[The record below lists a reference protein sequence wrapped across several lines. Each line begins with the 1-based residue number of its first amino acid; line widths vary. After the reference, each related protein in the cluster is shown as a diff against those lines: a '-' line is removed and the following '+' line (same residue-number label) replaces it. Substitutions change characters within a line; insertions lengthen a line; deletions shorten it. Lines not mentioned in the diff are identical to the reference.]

1 MQSKLPIFSFIVTT
15 FGVLF
20 KKSSLIS
27 KSKRYLYFLRVLLIT
42 YHLLIIPSTWH
53 VAGIQEHL
61 DNYPLNENFHKIG
74 LAVDHVPYCV
84 PDRV

>member
-1 MQSKLPIFSFIVTT
+1 MRTLSF
-15 FGVLF
+15 
-20 KKSSLIS
+20 
-27 KSKRYLYFLRVLLIT
+27 LLIT

-74 LAVDHVPYCV
+74 IAVDHVPYCV